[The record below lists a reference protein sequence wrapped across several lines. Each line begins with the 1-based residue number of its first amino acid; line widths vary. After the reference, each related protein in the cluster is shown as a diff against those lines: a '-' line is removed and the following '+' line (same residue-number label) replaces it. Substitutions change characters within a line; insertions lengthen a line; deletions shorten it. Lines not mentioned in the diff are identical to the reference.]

1 MQDYKMINISPYI
14 NILKENNQMIIL
26 IDTEEH
32 IEIQH
37 SVLANQE

>member
-1 MQDYKMINISPYI
+1 MQDYKMINVSPYI
-14 NILKENNQMIIL
+14 NVLKENNQMIIL
-26 IDTEEH
+26 IDTEH